1 MTQHDLVQRPWLPVE
16 GEGAVRAAAAM
27 WIWILF
33 FRFLQSAVDGCAATT
48 SPTTWGAAPWGSL
61 PALATRA
68 SLAGAVCRRRCAPG
82 GADPCPRRRGR
93 SVRSC
98 LASRSSAPAPVPPT
112 RLSCAALDRC
122 AALQFDG
129 RQQFFERAL
138 RFDSHE
144 PRQLTHILLTALAR
158 VAQWTGIYALVLVAL
173 ALTGILA
180 ILSSTS
186 FSGARR
192 PHLPLMTSVT
202 PKY

>member
-1 MTQHDLVQRPWLPVE
+1 MVTQ
-16 GEGAVRAAAAM
+16 
-27 WIWILF
+27 
-33 FRFLQSAVDGCAATT
+33 
-48 SPTTWGAAPWGSL
+48 
-61 PALATRA
+61 
-68 SLAGAVCRRRCAPG
+68 
-82 GADPCPRRRGR
+82 
-93 SVRSC
+93 
-98 LASRSSAPAPVPPT
+98 LASGSCAPAPVLPT

-122 AALQFDG
+122 AALQLDG

-180 ILSSTS
+180 ILSSRS